1 LKITGKIVVWPA
13 NLDSTK
19 SRTEGRKISKG
30 LAIQT
35 PRLEEMSEAAKRL
48 SSGAEAEFVP
58 GKSRPNLWWEKSGYA
73 ILAKK
78 GSRISFT
85 RELASEI
92 KKIRAT
98 KAEQDSHKR

>member
-35 PRLEEMSEAAKRL
+35 PKLEEMNEAAKRL
-48 SSGAEAEFVP
+48 SIEAEFVP

-73 ILAKK
+73 ILAKN
-78 GSRISFT
+78 GSRTSFT
-85 RELASEI
+85 HELASEI
-92 KKIRAT
+92 KKIRAAR
-98 KAEQDSHKR
+98 AEQDSHKR

>member
-1 LKITGKIVVWPA
+1 MKITGKIVVWPT

-19 SRTEGRKISKG
+19 SRAQGRKVSKG

-35 PRLEEMSEAAKRL
+35 PRLEEIHEAAKRL
-48 SSGAEAEFVP
+48 SIETELVP
-58 GKSRPNLWWEKSGYA
+58 GKSRPNLWWEKGGYA

-78 GSRISFT
+78 GSKTSFT

-92 KKIRAT
+92 KKIRAAR
-98 KAEQDSHKR
+98 AEQDSHKR

>member
-19 SRTEGRKISKG
+19 SRAEGRKIAKG
-30 LAIQT
+30 SAIQT
-35 PRLEEMSEAAKRL
+35 PRLEEMDEAAKRL
-48 SSGAEAEFVP
+48 SKEAELVP

-78 GSRISFT
+78 GSKTSFT

-92 KKIRAT
+92 KKTRAAR
-98 KAEQDSHKR
+98 AEQDSHKR